1 MTSWLQR
8 GSPAL
13 ALALG
18 LGACGRG
25 QANEK
30 QEPAASPATATT
42 GLAAVSATATG
53 TATATATA
61 TASAAA
67 APLPPPR
74 PASERPS
81 ATVTRPPGVNKEQ
94 WKRIWDTYSH
104 LLDVDDLLDDF
115 HRRFPDK
122 TEIVTLGTTVEGRS
136 VKAILLADHPAL
148 ARGRPSMLLN
158 GAHHGD
164 EPLSADLVLDAIETL
179 LTKADSDPR
188 MGRYLSELQIWM
200 VPMVNPDGFAT
211 FMRDFGA
218 GRKNARETRKLV
230 VGGTLN
236 QRGVDL
242 NRNYPFRWGSLREEG
257 STRNPERRNYR
268 GPTPGS
274 EPEVRAMMALSE
286 QQHFVGAI
294 SYHIGTVA
302 LLAPYTID
310 NVPQPSPNEAWIVAE
325 QVARSVKPDSTRPL
339 YVHKNLYPVDGT
351 DQDYFRATQGTVA
364 LLFESAHRSWETP
377 FLHDKSLEAMRP
389 AWGVF
394 FDRYLDGPSVEGRV
408 KDEQGRPMAAEVRV
422 VEVQTN
428 AGESW
433 KSRCPDGFFGRYLPA
448 FGRFTVRVTP
458 EGSAP
463 VEKTVES
470 AAGKGRVVIDITVPS
485 APGEGQSPPRGA
497 CAAGPK

>member
-1 MTSWLQR
+1 
-8 GSPAL
+8 
-13 ALALG
+13 
-18 LGACGRG
+18 
-25 QANEK
+25 
-30 QEPAASPATATT
+30 
-42 GLAAVSATATG
+42 V
-53 TATATATA
+53 
-61 TASAAA
+61 
-67 APLPPPR
+67 
-74 PASERPS
+74 
-81 ATVTRPPGVNKEQ
+81 RPPWVNKEQ
-94 WKRIWDTYSH
+94 WKRVFDTYGH
-104 LLDVDDLLDDF
+104 LLDIDDLLDDY

-122 TEIVTLGTTVEGRS
+122 TEIVTLGTTTEGRA
-136 VKAILLADHPAL
+136 VKAMLIADHPAA

-164 EPLSADLVLDAIETL
+164 EPLSSDIVLDAMETL

-188 MGRYLSELQIWM
+188 MGRFLSELQIWC
-200 VPMVNPDGFAT
+200 VPVVNPDGIAT
-211 FMRDFGA
+211 FMQDFGA
-218 GRKNARETRKLV
+218 GRKNGRETRKVV

-242 NRNYPFRWGSLREEG
+242 DRNYPFRWGSLREEG

-268 GPTPGS
+268 GPEAGS

-310 NVPQPSPNEAWIVAE
+310 NVPQPSPNEAWLVAVE
-325 QVARSVKPDSTRPL
+325 IARAVKPDRVRPL

-377 FLHDKSLEAMRP
+377 VLHEQSLVALRP
-389 AWGVF
+389 AWGLL

-408 KDEQGRPMAAEVRV
+408 RDEKGRPVAAEVRV

-428 AGESW
+428 AGEVW

-448 FGRFTVRVTP
+448 FGTFTVRVTP
-458 EGSAP
+458 EGGAP
-463 VEKTVES
+463 IDRTVES
-470 AAGKGRVVIDITVPS
+470 VAGKGRVSVDITVPS
-485 APGEGQSPPRGA
+485 GEGQCQSA
-497 CAAGPK
+497 W